1 MLAHSSPAQHL
12 GMIAVA
18 IALTVLYGRGWLA
31 GHASSARLWCWAGG
45 LVALLASMS
54 SPVETIS
61 AETFTGHM
69 VQHVVMIAIAAPLL
83 VLSHP
88 IDTML
93 PQAAMP
99 LRLRRASHA
108 MSRTWHR
115 TAAIVAP
122 VAFVGA
128 LVVTHLTDI
137 YDAALRH
144 QFVHDIEHV
153 AYLLAAIALWAL
165 VLGAGR
171 RRGIDR
177 IAAVF
182 AVIAGMAFLGA
193 ILMTADHALIAT
205 YADGEA
211 PADALDDQR
220 LAAAIMWVTGMAI
233 TVPLLLLTV
242 WRWATLE
249 QTIAERREA
258 LEGSARP
265 TPRRRPPP

>member
-12 GMIAVA
+12 GVIAVA

-31 GHASSARLWCWAGG
+31 GHASSVRLWCWVGG
-45 LVALLASMS
+45 VFALLASMS

-61 AETFTGHM
+61 AESFTGHM
-69 VQHVVMIAIAAPLL
+69 VQHIVMIAIAAPLL
-83 VLSHP
+83 VLAHP

-99 LRLRRASHA
+99 LRVRRASHA
-108 MSRTWHR
+108 VSRTWHR

-122 VAFVGA
+122 VAFVGV

-137 YDAALRH
+137 YDNALRH
-144 QFVHDIEHV
+144 QFVHDLEHV
-153 AYLLAAIALWAL
+153 AYLVAAAALWAL

-177 IAAVF
+177 IASVF
-182 AVIAGMAFLGA
+182 AVIAGMAFLAA
-193 ILMTADHALIAT
+193 ILMTADHALIAS
-205 YADGEA
+205 YAERNGPVE
-211 PADALDDQR
+211 ALDDQR
-220 LAAAIMWVTGMAI
+220 MAAAIMWVTGMAI
-233 TVPLLLLTV
+233 TLPLLLLTV

-258 LEGSARP
+258 LERSTGP
-265 TPRRRPPP
+265 TPRRRPP